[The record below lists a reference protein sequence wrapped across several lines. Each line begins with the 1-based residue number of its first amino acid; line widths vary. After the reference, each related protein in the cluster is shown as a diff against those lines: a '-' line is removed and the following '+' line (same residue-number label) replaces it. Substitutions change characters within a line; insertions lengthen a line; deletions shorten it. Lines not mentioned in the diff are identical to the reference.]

1 MEIIESNMRFSY
13 PDDQSYLVEKRGLVL
28 DVEGIK
34 SCEVFTCIKG
44 KLVMIEA
51 KSSSPRPN
59 NNVRFDEFIAEVG
72 QKFIDT
78 LLFYNA
84 AMLERYSKGYK
95 HDFPVNLQNQS
106 LKDIQYSFCLIIY
119 GHQDR
124 YMPPIQDALRN
135 HLRNVLKLW
144 NIPDINV
151 LALNHENAKN
161 KGLISQYLPKPQLD
175 EFKNQGLKDE
185 SLIVKVKQWFVD
197 NPVAIS

>member
-1 MEIIESNMRFSY
+1 MEIIESNMRFLY
-13 PDDQSYLVEKRGLVL
+13 PDNQSYWVEKHGLVS
-28 DVEGIK
+28 DMEGIK
-34 SCEVFTCIKG
+34 SCEVFTLIKG

-51 KSSSPRPN
+51 KSSSPRPD
-59 NNVRFDEFIAEVG
+59 NNVEFDEFIAEVG

-84 AMLERYSKGYK
+84 AMMERYSKDYK
-95 HDFPVNLQNQS
+95 QGFPAKLQKQS
-106 LKDIQYSFCLIIY
+106 LKDIQYSLCLIIY

-161 KGLISQYLPKPQLD
+161 KGLISQYLPKAQLD

-197 NPVAIS
+197 NPVAMP